1 MIDQNCKGNK
11 IDSTEYNQTQ
21 VGYEKKWSYYVF
33 EKVAYGLSFAFPFY
47 SVSLSP
53 ICHFE

>member
-21 VGYEKKWSYYVF
+21 VGYEKKWSYYEF